1 MVLKSNMAN
10 PTALKLLIFGGNGV
24 LGTAIANKFKAEG
37 YEVTFGVRKVTNS
50 ADQFQLPLTDEP
62 VPELLKGQLFD
73 SVVFAQGA
81 NNNDSVINYSSDDLN
96 RLFEANV
103 TFISQTTKA
112 LILHNLVKHKGK
124 MVILSSFWE
133 QVTRQEKMS
142 YTITKAAVGGLV
154 RSMAVDLGNA
164 KGILVNGLLP
174 GVVDSPM
181 ARGLLKPEQIENV
194 QGQTPGKK
202 MVTPSDVANAT
213 YLLGCEDNTAISG
226 QSLFVDYGFAFARIL

>member
-1 MVLKSNMAN
+1 MVLKNKMTN
-10 PTALKLLIFGGNGV
+10 PAPLKLLIFGGTGV
-24 LGTAIANKFKAEG
+24 LGQAIATKFKSHN
-37 YEVTFGVRKVTNS
+37 YEVTYGVRKISNPK
-50 ADQFQLPLTDEP
+50 DQFQLPITDSSF
-62 VPELLKGQLFD
+62 PELLKGQLFD
-73 SVVFAQGA
+73 TVIFAQGA
-81 NNNDSVINYSSDDLN
+81 NINDSVINNSLDDLN
-96 RLFEANV
+96 KLFEANV
-103 TFISQTTKA
+103 SFITETTKA
-112 LILHNLVKHKGK
+112 LISRNLIKSKGK
-124 MVILSSFWE
+124 MVVLSSFWE

-194 QGQTPGKK
+194 EWQTPGRK
-202 MVTPSDVANAT
+202 MVVPSDVANAA

-226 QSLFVDYGFAFARIL
+226 QSLFVDYGFAIARVL

>member
-1 MVLKSNMAN
+1 M
-10 PTALKLLIFGGNGV
+10 PKLLIFGGTGV
-24 LGTAIANKFKAEG
+24 LGAAIAEKYQAND
-37 YEVTFGVRKVTNS
+37 YQVTYGVRKISNP
-50 ADQFQLPLTDEP
+50 DNQFLLPLSEEP

-73 SVVFAQGA
+73 TVIFAQGA
-81 NNNDSVINYSSDDLN
+81 NNNDSVMNHSIDDLN

-103 TFISQTTKA
+103 TFISETSKA
-112 LILHNLVKHKGK
+112 LILHNLIKHKGK
-124 MVILSSFWE
+124 IVILSSFWE
-133 QVTRQEKMS
+133 QLTRQDKMS
-142 YTITKAAVGGLV
+142 YTVTKAAVGGLV

-194 QGQTPGKK
+194 QWQTPGHQ
-202 MVTPSDVANAT
+202 MVVPLDVANAA

-226 QSLFVDYGFAFARIL
+226 QSLFVDYGFSVARVL

>member
-1 MVLKSNMAN
+1 M
-10 PTALKLLIFGGNGV
+10 PKLLIFGGTGV
-24 LGTAIANKFKAEG
+24 LGQSIADKFQANG
-37 YEVTFGVRKVTNS
+37 YQVIYGVRTVSNP
-50 ADQFQLPLTDEP
+50 ANQFQLPLSDGP
-62 VPELLKGQLFD
+62 VPELLKGELFD
-73 SVVFAQGA
+73 TVIFAQGA
-81 NNNDSVINYSSDDLN
+81 NNNDSVINHSLDDLN

-103 TFISQTTKA
+103 SFISTTTKA
-112 LILHNLVKHKGK
+112 LILHNLIKHKAK

-133 QVTRQEKMS
+133 QITRQEKMS

-194 QGQTPGKK
+194 QRQTPGHK
-202 MVTPSDVANAT
+202 MIIPTDVANAA

-226 QSLFVDYGFAFARIL
+226 QSLFVDYGFTVSRSL

>member
-1 MVLKSNMAN
+1 M
-10 PTALKLLIFGGNGV
+10 PKLLIFGGTGV
-24 LGTAIANKFKAEG
+24 LGQTIADKFQANG
-37 YEVTFGVRKVTNS
+37 YQVVYGVRTVSNP
-50 ADQFQLPLTDEP
+50 ANQFQLPLTDGP
-62 VPELLKGQLFD
+62 VPELLKGELFD
-73 SVVFAQGA
+73 TVIFAQGA
-81 NNNDSVINYSSDDLN
+81 NNNDSVINHSLDDLN

-103 TFISQTTKA
+103 SFISTTTKA
-112 LILHNLVKHKGK
+112 LILHNLIKHKAK

-133 QVTRQEKMS
+133 QITRQEKMS

-194 QGQTPGKK
+194 QRQTPGHK
-202 MVTPSDVANAT
+202 MIIPTDVANAA

-226 QSLFVDYGFAFARIL
+226 QSLFVDYGFTVSRSL

>member
-1 MVLKSNMAN
+1 M
-10 PTALKLLIFGGNGV
+10 PKLLIFGGTGV
-24 LGTAIANKFKAEG
+24 LGSAIAEKYQANG
-37 YEVTFGVRKVTNS
+37 YQVTYGVRKISNP
-50 ADQFQLPLTDEP
+50 DNQFLLPLSEEP

-73 SVVFAQGA
+73 TVIFAQGA
-81 NNNDSVINYSSDDLN
+81 NNNDSVMNHSIDDLN

-103 TFISQTTKA
+103 TFISETSKA
-112 LILHNLVKHKGK
+112 LLLHNLIKHKGK
-124 MVILSSFWE
+124 IVILSSFWE
-133 QVTRQEKMS
+133 QLTRQDKMS
-142 YTITKAAVGGLV
+142 YTVTKAAVGGLV

-194 QGQTPGKK
+194 QWQTPGHQ
-202 MVTPSDVANAT
+202 MVVPLDVANAV

-226 QSLFVDYGFAFARIL
+226 QSLFVDYGFSVARVL

>member
-1 MVLKSNMAN
+1 M
-10 PTALKLLIFGGNGV
+10 PKLLIFGGTGV
-24 LGTAIANKFKAEG
+24 LGQTIADKFQANG
-37 YEVTFGVRKVTNS
+37 YQVVYGVRTVSNP
-50 ADQFQLPLTDEP
+50 ANQFQLPLTDGP
-62 VPELLKGQLFD
+62 VPELLKGELFD
-73 SVVFAQGA
+73 TVIFAQGA
-81 NNNDSVINYSSDDLN
+81 NNNDSVINHSLDDLN

-103 TFISQTTKA
+103 SFISTTTKA
-112 LILHNLVKHKGK
+112 LILHNLIKHKAK

-133 QVTRQEKMS
+133 QITRQDKMS

-194 QGQTPGKK
+194 QRQTPGHK
-202 MVTPSDVANAT
+202 MIIPTDVANAA

-226 QSLFVDYGFAFARIL
+226 QSLFVDYGFTVSRSL

>member
-1 MVLKSNMAN
+1 M
-10 PTALKLLIFGGNGV
+10 PKLLIFGGTGV
-24 LGTAIANKFKAEG
+24 LGSAIAEKYQAND
-37 YEVTFGVRKVTNS
+37 YQVTYGVRKISNP
-50 ADQFQLPLTDEP
+50 DIQFLLPLSEEP

-73 SVVFAQGA
+73 TVIFAQGA
-81 NNNDSVINYSSDDLN
+81 NNNDSVMNLSIDDLN

-103 TFISQTTKA
+103 SFISETSKA
-112 LILHNLVKHKGK
+112 LLLHNLIKHKGK
-124 MVILSSFWE
+124 IVILSSFWE
-133 QVTRQEKMS
+133 QLTRQDKMS
-142 YTITKAAVGGLV
+142 YTVTKAAVGGLV

-194 QGQTPGKK
+194 QWQTPGHQ
-202 MVTPSDVANAT
+202 MVVPLDVANAA

-226 QSLFVDYGFAFARIL
+226 QSLFVDYGFSVARVL

>member
-1 MVLKSNMAN
+1 M
-10 PTALKLLIFGGNGV
+10 PKLLIFGGTGV
-24 LGTAIANKFKAEG
+24 LGSAIAEKYQANG
-37 YEVTFGVRKVTNS
+37 YQLTYGVRKISNP
-50 ADQFQLPLTDEP
+50 DNQFLLPLSEEP

-73 SVVFAQGA
+73 TVIFAQGA
-81 NNNDSVINYSSDDLN
+81 NNNDSVMNHSIDDLN

-103 TFISQTTKA
+103 TFISETSKA
-112 LILHNLVKHKGK
+112 LLLHNLIKHKGK
-124 MVILSSFWE
+124 IVILSSFWE
-133 QVTRQEKMS
+133 QLTRQDKMS
-142 YTITKAAVGGLV
+142 YTVTKAAVGGLV

-194 QGQTPGKK
+194 QWQTPGHQ
-202 MVTPSDVANAT
+202 MVVPLDVANAA

-226 QSLFVDYGFAFARIL
+226 QSLFVDYGFAIARIL